1 MDDAYSPQAI
11 ATEKPADQ
19 NLRQVEA
26 LAPWQASLELA
37 FAAKNDRTS
46 LNRKQHQGPL
56 VIQKVLYPEGH
67 AVCHGIIVHPP
78 GGVAGGDALTL
89 DVQLANDAN
98 ALLTTPGAAKWYKA
112 NGREASQLLNFDL
125 ASGASLEWLPQENIL
140 FDGAM
145 LDLSAEIHL
154 AQAATYAGWEILCFG
169 RQASNE
175 QWQAGRLKQKLVIRR
190 DGKVI
195 WQERAFLSPASKVMS
210 AMAGLAGNVVSGS
223 FVVAAGLL
231 PAGVL
236 AECRKV
242 SADDGAKVAVTA
254 LPEVFSARY
263 IGQSSQAA
271 RHYFE
276 ALWHILRPWYANR
289 QAIRPRI
296 WNT

>member
-1 MDDAYSPQAI
+1 MDDAYAPQQI
-11 ATEKPADQ
+11 ATENPADG
-19 NLRQVEA
+19 NLVQVA
-26 LAPWQASLELA
+26 AMAPWQASLALA
-37 FAAKNDRTS
+37 FAAKDGRTS
-46 LNRKQHQGPL
+46 LTKKQHQGPL

-89 DVQLANDAN
+89 AVQLAEDAN

-112 NGREASQLLNFDL
+112 NGREASQLLKFDL
-125 ASGASLEWLPQENIL
+125 APGASLEWLPQENIL

-145 LDLSAEIHL
+145 LDLSAEINL
-154 AQAATYAGWEILCFG
+154 ANEATYAGWEILCFG

-190 DGKVI
+190 HGTMI

-210 AMAGLAGNVVSGS
+210 AMAGLGGNVISGS
-223 FVVAAGLL
+223 FVVVAGLL
-231 PAGVL
+231 PAEVL
-236 AECRKV
+236 AACREV
-242 SADDGAKVAVTA
+242 MAEDSAKVAVTA
-254 LPEVFSARY
+254 LPEIFSARY
-263 IGQSSQAA
+263 IGQSSQSA

-276 ALWHILRPWYANR
+276 ALWHILRPWYASR
-289 QAIRPRI
+289 QATRPRI

>member
-1 MDDAYSPQAI
+1 MDDAYSPQQLAI
-11 ATEKPADQ
+11 ENPADGK
-19 NLRQVEA
+19 LSQVA
-26 LAPWQASLELA
+26 RMAPWQASLALA
-37 FAAKNDRTS
+37 FASKDDRTI
-46 LNRKQHQGPL
+46 LVKKQHQGPL

-67 AVCHGIIVHPP
+67 AVCHCIIVHPP

-89 DVQLANDAN
+89 AVQLAEDAN

-112 NGREASQLLNFDL
+112 NGRKASQLLKFDL

-145 LDLSAEIHL
+145 LDLSAEINL
-154 AQAATYAGWEILCFG
+154 AQDATYAGWEILCFG

-175 QWQAGRLKQKLVIRR
+175 QWQVGQLKQKLVIRR
-190 DGKVI
+190 DGKMI

-210 AMAGLAGNVVSGS
+210 AMAGLGGNVVSGS

-231 PAGVL
+231 PDEVL
-236 AECRKV
+236 AECREV
-242 SADDGAKVAVTA
+242 TADDGAKVAVTA

-263 IGQSSQAA
+263 IGQSSQSA

-276 ALWHILRPWYANR
+276 ALWHILRPWYAKR
-289 QAIRPRI
+289 QVIRPRI